1 MSIEQDLVN
10 KINRQVKISTVRKM
24 TVCDRA
30 AMDKLNDDLDAYRR
44 DNPVKV
50 LRYSRLRKQEPT
62 PADNSAMR
70 KKLKWRCRRIL

>member
-1 MSIEQDLVN
+1 
-10 KINRQVKISTVRKM
+10 
-24 TVCDRA
+24 
-30 AMDKLNDDLDAYRR
+30 MDKLNDDLDAYRR

>member
-10 KINRQVKISTVRKM
+10 KINRQIRISTTRKM

-30 AMDKLNDDLDAYRR
+30 EMDRLNDDLDAYRR

-50 LRYSRLRKQEPT
+50 LRYSRLPKKKPT
-62 PADNSAMR
+62 REEYSAMR
-70 KKLKWRCRRIL
+70 KKLKFRSRRIL